1 MFLKRLTL
9 KNWKNFQTCDLELNT
24 RLFIVGPNAVGK
36 SNFLDAIRFLRDLGK
51 AGGGLQTAV
60 QDRGGLSKVR
70 CLSARRDPYVEITA
84 NFSENLSES
93 QADWKYSVSI
103 TQETSGYR
111 RPFLRFEKVWHK
123 DRLIIDRPTSDDKT
137 DKDRL
142 TQTYLEQINTNKSF
156 REVARY
162 LSSVQYL
169 HIVPQLVRHSRLY
182 TGPGV
187 SGDPFGR
194 HFLQKVAESPQK
206 MRNARLKKIEK
217 ALKAAVPNLKRF
229 KFIQDRQGYP
239 HLEAVYEHW
248 RPKGAGKQR
257 EDQLSDGTL
266 RLIGFLWALLDSDSL
281 LLLEEPELSLHSEV
295 VQRLPAL
302 IFQVLKHG
310 NRAKRQVLI
319 TTHSPD
325 LLNDR
330 GIGPN
335 EIAVVTPQPEGS
347 VMQQAAAKKE
357 INDLMK
363 SGFTAAEAVI
373 PKTAPKNINQF
384 FNDIA

>member
-9 KNWKNFQTCDLELNT
+9 KNWKNFQTCDLELST

-36 SNFLDAIRFLRDLGK
+36 SNFLDAIRFLRDLAK
-51 AGGGLQTAV
+51 AGGGLQTAIR
-60 QDRGGLSKVR
+60 DRGGLSKIR
-70 CLSARRDPYVEITA
+70 CLSARRDPSVEITA
-84 NFSENLSES
+84 EISETLHKL

-111 RPFLRFEKVWHK
+111 RPVLKFEKVWHK
-123 DRLIIDRPTSDDKT
+123 DKLIIDRPYPEDKV

-156 REVARY
+156 REVAKY

-194 HFLQKVAESPQK
+194 HFLQKIADSSQK
-206 MRNARLKKIEK
+206 TRDARLKKIEK
-217 ALKAAVPNLKRF
+217 ALKAAVPNLKEF

-281 LLLEEPELSLHSEV
+281 LLLEEPELSLHSGV

-302 IFQVLKHG
+302 IFQILKNG
-310 NRAKRQVLI
+310 KRAKRQALI

-335 EIAVVTPQPEGS
+335 EIAIVTPQSEGS
-347 VMQQAAAKKE
+347 VLQSAMAKKE

-363 SGFTAAEAVI
+363 SGLTAAEAVI
-373 PKTAPKNINQF
+373 SKTAPKNMNRL